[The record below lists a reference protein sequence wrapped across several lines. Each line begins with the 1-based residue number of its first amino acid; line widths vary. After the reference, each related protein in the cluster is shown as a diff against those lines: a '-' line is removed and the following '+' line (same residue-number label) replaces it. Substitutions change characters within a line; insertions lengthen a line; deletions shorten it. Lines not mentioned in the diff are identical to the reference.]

1 MNQPLSRGFTAIIVA
16 VLLLCSVVVAGSLCY
31 QVSVTEQIG
40 EAEVKLEAVQGRLRK
55 QEAEFAQYRTELPLV
70 EAQLAELQPV
80 ADAAYEQEQALRQ
93 QRKELRAEKSALE
106 EQLAAL
112 QAQASEAGEEALQL
126 SAAIE
131 RLQEALASLGEIG
144 GLLK

>member
-16 VLLLCSVVVAGSLCY
+16 VLLLCSVVVAGFLCY

-131 RLQEALASLGEIG
+131 RLQEALVALGEIG

>member
-31 QVSVTEQIG
+31 QVSVTEQIA
-40 EAEVKLEAVQGRLRK
+40 EAEVKLEAVQGRLLK

-131 RLQEALASLGEIG
+131 RLQDALVALGEIG